1 MEKIKTATGKEFDS
15 EYVSATPE
23 LNRCYVVVKNAD
35 ISTVATVFSD
45 PAETA
50 VLTRGETVIEGYT
63 KLLAILPENGNFRV
77 NLRKE

>member
-1 MEKIKTATGKEFDS
+1 MEKIKTATGKEFDC
-15 EYVSATPE
+15 EYALANSN
-23 LNRCYVVVKNAD
+23 LNRCYVVVKNSD

-50 VLTRGETVIEGYT
+50 VLTHGETVIEGYT